1 MAITAAARQQ
11 EGAQAAM
18 AASTTATPAGRMTT
32 PRIGLAVSGG
42 GFRATCFGLGCLR
55 ALHDQD
61 LLRHVS
67 VISGISGGSV
77 LAALYAYG
85 PAEFG
90 EFDALV
96 VDQLR
101 RGLQLE
107 ILTRALHPAAAVRSL
122 AHAMRAALIRRAD
135 EPVLR
140 GANRTD
146 ALSDTLAARAFG
158 DRLLDQVTHPGLAT
172 VITATDLRTSN
183 AVRFGSLRSSC
194 SVYGTI
200 QEPVRV
206 ANAVAASG
214 AFPLLLP
221 AVERAYSF
229 RRQPA
234 DAPERHAVLLTD
246 GGIYDNL
253 GLSVLQP
260 GRSSAHTPHVY
271 DVDYIIACDAGR
283 GRLPMANG
291 HFATSRMKRSFD
303 VTYRRAQDASRGR
316 LHEAAAAGLIQGFVH
331 CYLGMPDARLPMP
344 VSDLVPAEEARH
356 YPTNFRSMPQFEV
369 AAISLRG
376 EQLTR
381 TLLAHYC
388 PAL

>member
-1 MAITAAARQQ
+1 MEITISARQQ
-11 EGAQAAM
+11 QGVQVFL
-18 AASTTATPAGRMTT
+18 ATPILATAMTR
-32 PRIGLAVSGG
+32 PRIGLALSGG

-67 VISGISGGSV
+67 VLSGVSGGSV

-96 VDQLR
+96 VEQLR

-107 ILTRALHPAAAVRSL
+107 IVTRALRPGAVARNL
-122 AHAMRAALIRRAD
+122 AHAARAALRHRGG

-146 ALSDTLAARAFG
+146 ALRDTLAARIFG
-158 DRLLDQVTHPGLAT
+158 DRVLDQVTHSGVAT

-200 QEPVRV
+200 QEPVGV
-206 ANAVAASG
+206 ADAVAASA

-221 AVERAYSF
+221 AVERGYTF
-229 RRQPA
+229 RRQPT
-234 DAPERHAVLLTD
+234 DVPKRHALRLSD

-253 GLSVLQP
+253 GLSVLEP
-260 GRSSAHTPHVY
+260 GRSSAHTPHTY
-271 DVDYIIACDAGR
+271 DVGYIIACDAGR
-283 GRLPMANG
+283 GRLPLAKG
-291 HFATSRMKRSFD
+291 HFATSRMKRSFE

-316 LHEAAAAGLIQGFVH
+316 LHQAAAAGLIQGFVH
-331 CYLGMPDARLPMP
+331 SYLGMPDARLPMP
-344 VSDLVPAEEARH
+344 VADLVAAEEVRH
-356 YPTNFRSMPQFEV
+356 YPTDFRAMSECELD
-369 AAISLRG
+369 AISLRG

-388 PAL
+388 PTL

>member
-1 MAITAAARQQ
+1 
-11 EGAQAAM
+11 
-18 AASTTATPAGRMTT
+18 MTR
-32 PRIGLAVSGG
+32 PRIGLALSGG

-85 PAEFG
+85 PADFG

-96 VDQLR
+96 VEQLR

-107 ILTRALHPAAAVRSL
+107 ILTRALLPGAAIRNLTYAT
-122 AHAMRAALIRRAD
+122 RAALMRRTG

-158 DRLLDQVTHPGLAT
+158 DRLLDQVTHPDLAT
-172 VITATDLRTSN
+172 VIMATDLRTSN
-183 AVRFGSLRSSC
+183 AVRFGSIRSSC

-200 QEPVRV
+200 QEAVRV
-206 ANAVAASG
+206 ADAVAASA

-221 AVERAYSF
+221 AVERAYTF

-234 DAPERHAVLLTD
+234 DAPERHAMLLTD

-253 GLSVLQP
+253 GLTVLQP

-271 DVDYIIACDAGR
+271 NVDYIIACDAGC
-283 GRLPMANG
+283 GRLPLATA

-331 CYLGMPDARLPMP
+331 SYLGMPDDRLPMP
-344 VSDLVPAEEARH
+344 VSDLVPAEDVRH
-356 YPTNFRSMPQFEV
+356 YPTNFRAMSQFDLD
-369 AAISLRG
+369 AISLRG

-381 TLLAHYC
+381 TLLAHYL

>member
-1 MAITAAARQQ
+1 
-11 EGAQAAM
+11 
-18 AASTTATPAGRMTT
+18 MTT
-32 PRIGLAVSGG
+32 PRIGLALSGG

-90 EFDALV
+90 EFDTLV

-107 ILTRALHPAAAVRSL
+107 IVARALRPGAAVRNL
-122 AHAMRAALIRRAD
+122 AHATRAALMRRTG

-140 GANRTD
+140 GANRTS
-146 ALSDTLAARAFG
+146 ALRDTLAARAFG
-158 DRLLDQVTHPGLAT
+158 DRLLDQVTYHGLAT

-200 QEPVRV
+200 QEPVQV
-206 ANAVAASG
+206 ADAVAASG

-221 AVERAYSF
+221 AVERAYTF

-260 GRSSAHTPHVY
+260 GRSSAQTPHVVRRRLHHRLRRRPGPAPAGQRPLR
-271 DVDYIIACDAGR
+271 DVPHEAQFQRDLPARPRRIPWTSPR
-283 GRLPMANG
+283 GRRHRAHPRVRPLLLG
-291 HFATSRMKRSFD
+291 HARCSSPHAGGGSRS
-303 VTYRRAQDASRGR
+303 RRRR
-316 LHEAAAAGLIQGFVH
+316 
-331 CYLGMPDARLPMP
+331 P
-344 VSDLVPAEEARH
+344 
-356 YPTNFRSMPQFEV
+356 
-369 AAISLRG
+369 AISHKFPIDVPVRARCH
-376 EQLTR
+376 QPPR
-381 TLLAHYC
+381 
-388 PAL
+388 